1 MTDNV
6 KPSTLFWIIS
16 GLALLWYIFGTV
28 QFLGSLMATQE
39 GLQPMIDKGDITQD
53 YATALLTIP
62 GWVKAAFGLAT
73 IGGVLGSI
81 SLLLRK
87 KMAAMLF
94 VVSLVSA
101 LIMYLYL
108 YVLSG
113 NVGVMPVSDF
123 VIAAAVTIVTISMI
137 LFSRKKISQGILT

>member
-1 MTDNV
+1 MTDNI
-6 KPSTLFWIIS
+6 KPATLFWVIS
-16 GLALLWYIFGTV
+16 GLALLWYIFGAV
-28 QFLGSLMATQE
+28 QFVGSLMATQE

-62 GWVKAAFGLAT
+62 GWVKAAFGVAT

-81 SLLLRK
+81 SLLMRK
-87 KMAAMLF
+87 KSAAVLF
-94 VVSLVSA
+94 VISLLSA

-113 NVGVMPVSDF
+113 NASVMPASDY
-123 VIAAAVTIVTISMI
+123 VIAAAVTLVTISMI
-137 LFSRKKISQGILT
+137 FFSRKKISQGILT